1 MAAGDIHCTRTGC
14 ERTFS
19 TEQGLRIHLGRAHMR
34 EDEREED
41 DALRRA
47 EEQPTE
53 GDEEQQQPDPE
64 ETAVE
69 VEFTTRLE
77 GDEEDLLDAVCFL
90 YTRTIQE
97 IGAEAMT
104 MYFEW
109 ARNDSE
115 VQAAIALRKKVA
127 G

>member
-1 MAAGDIHCTRTGC
+1 MTEGAIHCTRTGC

-19 TEQGLRIHLGRAHMR
+19 SEQGLKIHLGRAHMR

-41 DALRRA
+41 DAIRRA

-53 GDEEQQQPDPE
+53 GDQPEPE
-64 ETAVE
+64 PDEMTTE

-115 VQAAIALRKKVA
+115 VQAAVALRKKVA
-127 G
+127 AA